1 GKFLASFFFL
11 TLTILMTFP
20 LIISVAMLGN
30 SDSGP
35 LIGGYLGAILM
46 GGAYLSIGMFA
57 SSLTE
62 NQIVAFILG
71 VVICFGLFMI
81 GEGFVLIRV
90 PGTWA
95 TLFQF
100 LGLGAHFRSIGRG
113 VIDSRDLI
121 YYLSVIVFFLFLNI
135 RSLESRKGH

>member
-1 GKFLASFFFL
+1 
-11 TLTILMTFP
+11 
-20 LIISVAMLGN
+20 
-30 SDSGP
+30 
-35 LIGGYLGAILM
+35 M

-57 SSLTE
+57 SSLNE

-81 GEGFVLIRV
+81 GESFVLIRL
-90 PGTWA
+90 PGSWS

-113 VIDSRDLI
+113 VIDSRDVL
-121 YYLSVIVFFLFLNI
+121 YYLSVMTFFLFLNL